1 MINPLLIATGI
12 LAYFLGSI
20 PTAVWYGKII
30 HSIDVREHG
39 SGNPGATNTFRV
51 LGKRAGS
58 IVLLFDIAKGLLA
71 TSLAV
76 ILLHWGLIS
85 EDNLILSK
93 LIFGIIAVFG
103 HIFSIFLRFKG
114 GKGVATLFG
123 MMIGI
128 QMPVALISLAIFL
141 LILITSKYVSL
152 GSMIAALSFPLML
165 VFVPQFKT
173 GEPILVMFGFFLAI
187 VVIWVHHKNIRRIL
201 YGNESKT
208 YLIKKK
214 DR

>member
-1 MINPLLIATGI
+1 MINPLLIAAGI

-173 GEPILVMFGFFLAI
+173 GEPVLVMFGFFLAI

-201 YGNESKT
+201 HGNESKT

>member
-173 GEPILVMFGFFLAI
+173 GEPVLVMFGFFLAI

>member
-1 MINPLLIATGI
+1 MINPLLIAAGI

-173 GEPILVMFGFFLAI
+173 GEPVLVMFGFFLAI

>member
-173 GEPILVMFGFFLAI
+173 GEPVLVMFGFFLAI

-201 YGNESKT
+201 HGNESKT